1 MLIFQL
7 RLQRW
12 LPWLK
17 HLESL
22 VCHMLV
28 PPSYGLIDL
37 LQEPCHLVLA
47 SLLDCLP
54 VLILQGT
61 VLFSWGFRRGAI
73 RISAAAVSG
82 QSGSATAVLEKKCSV
97 APISSS
103 SQAWGPESKSRCSV
117 THSSIL

>member
-12 LPWLK
+12 LPWLE

-37 LQEPCHLVLA
+37 LQEPCRFVLA
-47 SLLDCLP
+47 SLLDCLL
-54 VLILQGT
+54 VVTLQGT
-61 VLFSWGFRRGAI
+61 LLFSWGFRRGAI
-73 RISAAAVSG
+73 RISPS
-82 QSGSATAVLEKKCSV
+82 SAPE
-97 APISSS
+97 PSSY
-103 SQAWGPESKSRCSV
+103 GNFRTV
-117 THSSIL
+117 R